1 MSLLKF
7 KIKAKSENPTRTLVE
22 TRGFKL
28 VLAEPDSLGGTNAG
42 PNPVEYELAAF
53 SGCITVMGH
62 LIAKEMG
69 FELRGLEA
77 EIEGDL
83 NPGRFSGKS
92 MKERAGFQEIRVNIK
107 PDADAD
113 AETLKKWVMAI
124 EERCPVSDNLAH
136 ATPIKVAATNGKA
149 VVEPLSVA

>member
-7 KIKAKSENPTRTLVE
+7 KIRAKSENPTKTVVE
-22 TRGFKL
+22 TRGFKIIL
-28 VLAEPDSLGGTNAG
+28 DEPESLGGTNEG
-42 PNPVEYELAAF
+42 PNPVEYELAAL

-69 FELRGLEA
+69 FQLRGIET

-92 MKERAGFQEIRVNIK
+92 MAERAGYQEIRVNIK

-113 AETLKKWVMAI
+113 EETLQRWAVAI
-124 EERCPVSDNLAH
+124 EERCPVSDNLANS
-136 ATPIKVAATNGKA
+136 TPVK
-149 VVEPLSVA
+149 LSVENKVMAEVLV